1 MSVRIYVGNL
11 PRDLERSELEA
22 VFAEAGDSVNA
33 KLVTDRKTGKCRG
46 FAFVTVQ
53 TDELADA
60 LIERF
65 NGISVKDSTIKLEKA
80 NPREAKAG
88 SNEPAPR
95 RSTAA
100 SGSGGGAGG
109 AGGGAGGS
117 AGGSAG
123 GGVRKSSKGPRVIS
137 SDPIG
142 ATAQP
147 DPRWAQELEKLK
159 ALLNTQGAAS

>member
-11 PRDLERSELEA
+11 PRDLERTELEA

-53 TDELADA
+53 TDEQADA
-60 LIERF
+60 LIEKF
-65 NGISVKDSTIKLEKA
+65 NGISVKENTIKLEKA
-80 NPREAKAG
+80 NPRDAKAG
-88 SNEPAPR
+88 SNDAPPR
-95 RSTAA
+95 RNAA
-100 SGSGGGAGG
+100 TGGGSSAGG
-109 AGGGAGGS
+109 A
-117 AGGSAG
+117 
-123 GGVRKSSKGPRVIS
+123 RKGNKGPRVIS

-142 ATAQP
+142 AAQP

-159 ALLNTQGAAS
+159 ALLNAQGAAS